1 MSVNKKHGLG
11 RGLEA
16 LLGDDDLSFSL
27 DNINTSDLTDSG
39 IKTVNIN
46 DLYASNYQ
54 PRKEF
59 NQDALDAL
67 VNSIK
72 EKGVLQPLLVRKKDD
87 KYEIIAG
94 ERRWRASKLAGLT
107 EVPVI
112 EKELNNQEVL
122 EVALVENLLRED
134 LSAIEEAEGY
144 SRLITE
150 FSHTHDALSQIVG
163 KSRSYITN
171 TLRLLNLPLTI
182 QEMVKNNTLSAGHA
196 KVLIGLD
203 NAEEIAQ
210 KIISKGL
217 SVRQTEEF
225 VNNIKNNN
233 LERISRAIK
242 KDPSIKE
249 LEKGLSKS
257 IGLKV
262 KIKLLTRPTT
272 APNIFEG
279 IPNIIVAFNIFSNH
293 LVVFFKIANIRM

>member
-16 LLGDDDLSFSL
+16 LLGDDDYNLNL
-27 DNINTSDLTDSG
+27 DSINTVDLNDKG
-39 IKTVNIN
+39 IKSVKID
-46 DLYASNYQ
+46 DLFASLYQ

-59 NQDALDAL
+59 NQEALDAL

-72 EKGVLQPLLVRKKDD
+72 EKGVLQPLLVRRNGD

-144 SRLITE
+144 NRLITE
-150 FSHTHDALSQIVG
+150 FSHTHDALSQIIG

-171 TLRLLNLPLTI
+171 TLRLLQLPLTI
-182 QEMVKNNTLSAGHA
+182 QELVKSNSISAGHA
-196 KVLIGLD
+196 RALIGLD
-203 NAEEIAQ
+203 NAEEVAQ
-210 KIISKGL
+210 KIINKGL
-217 SVRQTEEF
+217 TVRQTEDL
-225 VNNIKNNN
+225 VNNLKNKSLNQIN
-233 LERISRAIK
+233 KAIK
-242 KDPSIKE
+242 KNPSIKE
-249 LEKGLSKS
+249 LEKGLTKT

-262 KIKLLTRPTT
+262 RINAKDEDKGKVTIEYKTT
-272 APNIFEG
+272 AELNAILE
-279 IPNIIVAFNIFSNH
+279 ILEKN
-293 LVVFFKIANIRM
+293 KE